1 MRSAARRV
9 GSAAFL
15 LAAAGLA
22 VACYD
27 FHLEGPEDPSPVT
40 VPRLVTVAIEY
51 RQPRGCINESTPCQE
66 PVVFFGSWMRDGGEF
81 ALTPVPGT
89 FVWRGTARGVP
100 VNFPP
105 VDQPYL
111 VRVFDPF
118 LRESPTGGVT
128 AERLWI
134 GRELVTRFDSPGGP
148 EESGLVYIDDNGL
161 GHNPF

>member
-1 MRSAARRV
+1 MRSAARRA

-15 LAAAGLA
+15 VAAAALAA
-22 VACYD
+22 ACYD
-27 FHLEGPEDPSPVT
+27 FHLEGPEDAPPVPVPRQVT
-40 VPRLVTVAIEY
+40 VTVEY
-51 RQPRGCINESTPCQE
+51 RQPRGCINESTPCQD

-81 ALTPVPGT
+81 ALAPIPGT

-105 VDQPYL
+105 RDQPYL

-118 LRESPTGGVT
+118 LRESPTGGIT
-128 AERLWI
+128 AERLRI
-134 GRELVTRFDSPGGP
+134 GNELIAKFDSPGGP